1 MGYATKQKYLWSCR
15 RRSEQLVHKAHY
27 AQVSLYEIVFAWV
40 SLGISVPAFSYI
52 SEVCWSVVK
61 VSIFFKGLFQI
72 FPEVPVWKQLS
83 FTSCFWVECC
93 HILFCNLVFMCVRKE
108 KNKNILSL
116 SSFKVDIDSDVPG
129 SADQAVLSSRPEQ
142 WPENERRE
150 VFLARQSRL
159 GTLVSPQ
166 PSNSSRE
173 LSGEYIRSNSAW
185 TRFGSV
191 LYSRIFTRTG

>member
-1 MGYATKQKYLWSCR
+1 M
-15 RRSEQLVHKAHY
+15 
-27 AQVSLYEIVFAWV
+27 
-40 SLGISVPAFSYI
+40 
-52 SEVCWSVVK
+52 
-61 VSIFFKGLFQI
+61 
-72 FPEVPVWKQLS
+72 PVWKQLF

-93 HILFCNLVFMCVRKE
+93 HILFCDLVFMSVRKE

-129 SADQAVLSSRPEQ
+129 SAAQAVLSSRPEQ

-150 VFLARQSRL
+150 IFLARQGRL

-173 LSGEYIRSNSAW
+173 LSGEYIRCNSAW

-191 LYSRIFTRTG
+191 LYSRIFTRTGELLVCWNSFETLSMSLAFRGPPFSPNVSHYFGGLVWGRWVPRWPGDCSSPSEV